1 MKLKVV
7 LFLILGIDLFLL
19 FLQIG
24 QLSISSAEID
34 LLYTQDS
41 YIALLYKGIFAIF
54 GTNDYALRLPI
65 LLLHSTNF
73 ILFYILSSEYL
84 QNMRDRIWI
93 MLLYVMLP
101 GILSSAIVLS
111 HASFVLFGLL
121 LFFFVRNRIPQY
133 ALYIILFIFSILD
146 GGFGYLFLGLF
157 IYALIQKH
165 YKEALLCL
173 IYIIVSAS
181 LYGYYIYGIPRG
193 HFLDTLA
200 VYSAIMTPIVFIYI
214 VYILYRRFLA
224 QKQDVLWYVSSV
236 ALVFSLLLSF
246 RQRLEIEYI
255 APYLIIALP
264 LAATTFRHSYHV
276 RLKQFRKRYKLLFI
290 FGLVFLIANTLVVL
304 SNKKLFNYLE
314 NPRKHFAYNMY
325 VAKELANELLRKG
338 INCVTTDTKM
348 QKRLAFYGVGEC
360 KTIYL
365 DALLPTSHQHADV
378 TIRYSDT
385 PVYKANVTKINI
397 K

>member
-1 MKLKVV
+1 MKAKVI
-7 LFLILGIDLFLL
+7 LFLLLGIDLFLL

-24 QLSISSAEID
+24 QLSVSSAEID
-34 LLYTQDS
+34 LLYAHHS
-41 YIALLYKGIFAIF
+41 YIALLYKAIFEIF

-65 LLLHSTNF
+65 LLLHSVNF
-73 ILFYILSSEYL
+73 LLFYQLAKAYL
-84 QNMRDRIWI
+84 PTIRDQVWL

-121 LFFFVRNRIPQY
+121 LFFSIRTKVSRYI
-133 ALYIILFIFSILD
+133 LYIILFGFSILD
-146 GGFGYLFLGLF
+146 GGFGYLFLALF

-165 YKEALLCL
+165 YKEAFLYF
-173 IYIIVSAS
+173 IFITISAS

-200 VYSAIMTPIVFIYI
+200 VYSAIMTPIVFVYI
-214 VYILYRRFLA
+214 VYVLYRRFLA
-224 QKQDVLWYVSSV
+224 QKQDIVWYVSSV
-236 ALVFSLLLSF
+236 ALIFSLLLSF

-264 LAATTFRHSYHV
+264 LAAATFRHSYHV
-276 RLKQFRKRYKLLFI
+276 RLKQFRKRYKLLFL
-290 FGLVFLIANTLVVL
+290 FGFVFLIVNTLVVL
-304 SNKKLFNYLE
+304 TNKQLFMYLE

-325 VAKELANELLRKG
+325 VAKELANELLTKG
-338 INCVTTDTKM
+338 ISCVTTDTKM
-348 QKRLAFYGVGEC
+348 QKRLAFYGIKEC

-365 DALLPTSHQHADV
+365 DALLPTTQQPADV
-378 TIRYSDT
+378 TIRYNNT